1 MFDLVSN
8 INNTFDEIQHILTCE
23 ASKEVRFSL
32 LVTFVKNP
40 VLQFQAITEENINK
54 FIEKNKR

>member
-8 INNTFDEIQHILTCE
+8 INNTFDEIQHILSCE

-40 VLQFQAITEENINK
+40 VL
-54 FIEKNKR
+54 

>member
-23 ASKEVRFSL
+23 VSKEVRFSL

-40 VLQFQAITEENINK
+40 VL
-54 FIEKNKR
+54 

>member
-8 INNTFDEIQHILTCE
+8 INNTFDEIQHTLTCE

-40 VLQFQAITEENINK
+40 VLQF
-54 FIEKNKR
+54 